1 MDKKQIRSEVLK
13 KRNNISKEFIKK
25 YSEDLFK
32 ILIDSPIYK
41 DAEVVMSYMNFKGEI
56 DTSFINNHILK
67 NGKTLILPKMLEDG
81 GLAGVIYDDSKKF
94 NDDNS
99 FKIKEIDGTYID
111 ITKIDL
117 IIIPGV
123 AFDLNGNR
131 IGFGKGYYDKFLKNY
146 SGLIV
151 APHYEF
157 QLYESVPWE
166 AHDKKADYLLGTSL
180 KNVSIKES
188 SINQNK

>member
-1 MDKKQIRSEVLK
+1 MDKKKIRSEVLK
-13 KRNNISKEFIKK
+13 KRNNLPKEFIKK

-41 DAEVVMSYMNFKGEI
+41 DAEVVMSYMNFKGEV
-56 DTSFINNHILK
+56 DTDFINNHILK

-81 GLAGVIYDDSKKF
+81 GLAGVIYDSSKKF
-94 NDDNS
+94 NDNNS
-99 FKIKEIDGTYID
+99 FKIKEVDGTYID
-111 ITKIDL
+111 IKKIDL

-123 AFDLNGNR
+123 AFDPNGNR
-131 IGFGKGYYDKFLKNY
+131 IGFGKGYYDKFLEDY

-157 QLYESVPWE
+157 QLYKSIPSET
-166 AHDKKADYLLGTSL
+166 HDKKTDYLLGASL
-180 KNVSIKES
+180 KKTSN
-188 SINQNK
+188 

>member
-13 KRNNISKEFIKK
+13 KRNNLSKEFIKK
-25 YSEDLFK
+25 YSEEIFNV
-32 ILIDSPIYK
+32 LINSPMYNE
-41 DAEVVMSYMNFKGEI
+41 AEVVMSYMNFKGEV
-56 DTSFINNHILK
+56 DTDFINNHILK
-67 NGKTLILPKMLEDG
+67 SDKTLILPKMLEDG

-99 FKIKEIDGTYID
+99 FKIKEINGAYID
-111 ITKIDL
+111 IKKIDL

-123 AFDLNGNR
+123 AFDLDGNR
-131 IGFGKGYYDKFLKNY
+131 VGFGKGYYDKFLKNY

-151 APHYEF
+151 APYYEF

-166 AHDKKADYLLGTSL
+166 VHDKKIDYLLGVSL
-180 KNVSIKES
+180 KKTSN
-188 SINQNK
+188 